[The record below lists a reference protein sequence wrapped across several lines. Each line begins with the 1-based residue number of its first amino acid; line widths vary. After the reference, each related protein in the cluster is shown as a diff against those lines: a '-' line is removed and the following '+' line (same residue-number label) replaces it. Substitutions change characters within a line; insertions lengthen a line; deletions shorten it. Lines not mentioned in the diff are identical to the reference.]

1 MQGYIK
7 LHRSILD
14 NTIFKCKPFSKGQ
27 AWITLLLLTNH
38 KESFINV
45 KNGELIKIERGECG
59 YSELALADLFG
70 WSRGKVKRFLEL
82 LKSEK
87 MIHQKTV
94 ANRTIISIINYDNY
108 QNDTVNSTVN
118 DTVNGHLTVHQTDIN
133 NNDKN
138 DNNEKND
145 KNVISFINAEK
156 TKKIDPYINPVIN
169 EFKKQ
174 HEKIM
179 GKRVYLNSVES
190 NKLTELAA
198 DVEDFSS
205 TLPTVLK
212 KLKKLK
218 FNGIGYKPNA
228 SWLLKENHYTEILNG
243 AYDFETREEIVARLE
258 KAELERRAKQ
268 NENN

>member
-27 AWITLLLLTNH
+27 AWVVLLLLTNH
-38 KESFINV
+38 QEGYINV
-45 KNGELIKIERGECG
+45 KNGELVKIERGECG

-82 LKSEK
+82 LESEK

-94 ANRTIISIINYDNY
+94 ANRTVISIINYDNY

-118 DTVNGHLTVHQTDIN
+118 DTVNGHLTIHQTDIN

-138 DNNEKND
+138 DKNE
-145 KNVISFINAEK
+145 KNVISINAKEE
-156 TKKIDPYINPVIN
+156 KKIDPYINPIVN
-169 EFKKQ
+169 KFKEAHK
-174 HEKIM
+174 KII
-179 GKRVYLNSVES
+179 GSRVYLNNAEC
-190 NKLTELAA
+190 NKLIELAA
-198 DVEDFSS
+198 VVEDFSS
-205 TLPTVLK
+205 TMPTVFK

-218 FNGIGYKPNA
+218 FDGIGYKPNA
-228 SWLLKENHYTEILNG
+228 SWLLKDNHYTEILNG
-243 AYDFETREEIVARLE
+243 AYDVENSYKTASQRKADAIDRLGG
-258 KAELERRAKQ
+258 
-268 NENN
+268 

>member
-27 AWITLLLLTNH
+27 AWITLLMLTNH
-38 KESFINV
+38 KEGYINV
-45 KNGELIKIERGECG
+45 KNGELIKIKRGECG

-94 ANRTIISIINYDNY
+94 ANRTIISILNYDNY
-108 QNDTVNSTVN
+108 QNDTINSTVN
-118 DTVNGHLTVHQTDIN
+118 DTVNGHLTIHQTDIN

-145 KNVISFINAEK
+145 NKGIINA
-156 TKKIDPYINPVIN
+156 PNPNNIFNPIVK
-169 EFKKQ
+169 EFHNQMKDVL
-174 HEKIM
+174 HYNI
-179 GKRVYLNSVES
+179 RLNGFQCDKVVELNQRIPDFIKS
-190 NKLTELAA
+190 IPVVFERLKLISWNFEDGSIVNA
-198 DVEDFSS
+198 DV
-205 TLPTVLK
+205 
-212 KLKKLK
+212 
-218 FNGIGYKPNA
+218 N
-228 SWLLKENHYTEILNG
+228 WLLDKENYISVLNG
-243 AYDFETREEIVARLE
+243 KYTTKQQIIQE
-258 KAELERRAKQ
+258 KLRRKEQDNERR
-268 NENN
+268 

>member
-38 KESFINV
+38 KEGYINV

-87 MIHQKTV
+87 MIHQKIV

-108 QNDTVNSTVN
+108 QNDTVNS
-118 DTVNGHLTVHQTDIN
+118 TVNGHLTVHQTDIN

-145 KNVISFINAEK
+145 NTHINDAK
-156 TKKIDPYINPVIN
+156 TKRL
-169 EFKKQ
+169 EKK
-174 HEKIM
+174 EC
-179 GKRVYLNSVES
+179 VCVD
-190 NKLTELAA
+190 LTEKEKKILKSYARKSNA
-198 DVEDFSS
+198 NNVDAYIYSLVKNGSYKEIIENANDREKVKE
-205 TLPTVLK
+205 LPPKIEIVKEEPEVTEQAFLKFKK
-212 KLKKLK
+212 KLKEIKRSKINEKGNSMAETLK
-218 FNGIGYKPNA
+218 I
-228 SWLLKENHYTEILNG
+228 
-243 AYDFETREEIVARLE
+243 ARG
-258 KAELERRAKQ
+258 
-268 NENN
+268 

>member
-38 KESFINV
+38 KEGYINV

-118 DTVNGHLTVHQTDIN
+118 STVNGHLTVHQTDIN
-133 NNDKN
+133 NND
-138 DNNEKND
+138 NNEKND
-145 KNVISFINAEK
+145 KNDNTHINACVCEL
-156 TKKIDPYINPVIN
+156 TESDKKVLRKYAKKSNAYNIDAYIYSLIKSGSYKDIIN
-169 EFKKQ
+169 EHNQK
-174 HEKIM
+174 E
-179 GKRVYLNSVES
+179 
-190 NKLTELAA
+190 
-198 DVEDFSS
+198 
-205 TLPTVLK
+205 
-212 KLKKLK
+212 KLKKNNIIKMPELKEPPEVTEQAYLK
-218 FNGIGYKPNA
+218 FKQQFTN
-228 SWLLKENHYTEILNG
+228 
-243 AYDFETREEIVARLE
+243 
-258 KAELERRAKQ
+258 RRSK
-268 NENN
+268 

>member
-14 NTIFKCKPFSKGQ
+14 NKIFKFKPFSKGQ
-27 AWITLLLLTNH
+27 AWITLLLLANH
-38 KESFINV
+38 KEGYITV
-45 KNGELIKIERGECG
+45 KNGELIKIKRGECG

-87 MIHQKTV
+87 MIHQKTI
-94 ANRTIISIINYDNY
+94 ANRTIISILNYENY

-118 DTVNGHLTVHQTDIN
+118 DTVNGHLTGHQTDIN

-138 DNNEKND
+138 DKND
-145 KNVISFINAEK
+145 NFINEEK
-156 TKKIDPYINPVIN
+156 IKKIDPYINPVVN
-169 EFKKQ
+169 EFKETHK
-174 HEKIM
+174 KVM
-179 GKRVYLNSVES
+179 GTRVYLNNSECA
-190 NKLTELAA
+190 KLIELSA

-205 TLPTVLK
+205 TLTPVFQ

-218 FNGIGYKPNA
+218 FDGIGYKPNA

-243 AYDFETREEIVARLE
+243 AWDVDNICQKKSALDRKYNAIKECF
-258 KAELERRAKQ
+258 
-268 NENN
+268 NGG